1 MPFLPDPSLL
11 DAAPDE
17 AYPYDLVDVR
27 GQEHQKMLPL
37 HGHAQRLSIREHRW
51 MTAGA
56 ARALGPRGLPGSPAR
71 FPGSLKTRRA
81 FNRRAQP
88 RRASTGR
95 PYKAPATKATGVAYV
110 EMVSVTVEMVARDVA
125 GNLVQA

>member
-1 MPFLPDPSLL
+1 MEDVTVYLVATLAHLVAHLRGDAPIMPFLPDPSLL

-71 FPGSLKTRRA
+71 FPEA
-81 FNRRAQP
+81 
-88 RRASTGR
+88 
-95 PYKAPATKATGVAYV
+95 
-110 EMVSVTVEMVARDVA
+110 
-125 GNLVQA
+125 